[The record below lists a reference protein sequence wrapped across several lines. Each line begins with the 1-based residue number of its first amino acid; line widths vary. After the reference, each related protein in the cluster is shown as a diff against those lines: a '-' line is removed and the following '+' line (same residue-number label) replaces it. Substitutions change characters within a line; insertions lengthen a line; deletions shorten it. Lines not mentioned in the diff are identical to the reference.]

1 MAAGNRFPRKGR
13 KKSVIHSHSSFAWS
27 PSYLVNSET
36 NPLSCA
42 TRPMNTQEIMAIR
55 ASAPSTHGMTRMRNI
70 DLRRA
75 KWNDTMRWRYVNS
88 RRGQNEA
95 NHAHA
100 QYRFTAGESDQS
112 ESNRTTVASTVAG
125 ARRAFKVA
133 RVGTMSFGFLFRLST
148 FHLDISLEHICTF
161 ARMARTL
168 RSRASRVLCT
178 NINWTAST

>member
-1 MAAGNRFPRKGR
+1 MTAGNRFPRKGR

-36 NPLSCA
+36 NPLSYA

-75 KWNDTMRWRYVNS
+75 KWNARRYVNS

-125 ARRAFKVA
+125 ARRAFKLRA
-133 RVGTMSFGFLFRLST
+133 WGQC
-148 FHLDISLEHICTF
+148 HLVSCSVCPRFT
-161 ARMARTL
+161 
-168 RSRASRVLCT
+168 
-178 NINWTAST
+178 WTSH